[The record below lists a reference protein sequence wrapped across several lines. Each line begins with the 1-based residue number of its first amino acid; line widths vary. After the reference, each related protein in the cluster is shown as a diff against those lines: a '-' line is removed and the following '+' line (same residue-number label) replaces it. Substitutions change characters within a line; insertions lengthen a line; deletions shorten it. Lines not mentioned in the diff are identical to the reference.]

1 MPIKRLKQLALEDS
15 GGLVVKHLV
24 LSLLWLQF
32 DLWPRKLLMPWA
44 PPKKKKDRHLALKE

>member
-1 MPIKRLKQLALEDS
+1 MPIKRLNQLALEDS

-44 PPKKKKDRHLALKE
+44 PPKKKKKTDIWL